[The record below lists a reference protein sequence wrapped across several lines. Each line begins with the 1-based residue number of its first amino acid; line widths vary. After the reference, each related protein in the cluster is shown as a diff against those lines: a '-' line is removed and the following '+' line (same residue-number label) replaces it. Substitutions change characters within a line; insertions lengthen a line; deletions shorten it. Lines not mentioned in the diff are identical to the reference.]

1 MLTQAE
7 GEKLTGRLAVVA
19 AEAGIKAFVAK
30 ILKAIKSK
38 GLTLGK
44 VLQIYAVVEKAVK
57 DIEAVI
63 ASK

>member
-7 GEKLTGRLAVVA
+7 GEKLTGRLAIVA
-19 AEAGIKAFVAK
+19 AEAGVKAFVAK

-44 VLQIYAVVEKAVK
+44 VLQIYAIVEKAVK
-57 DIEAVI
+57 DIEVVL